1 MKWEDL
7 KVYKPL
13 KKEDLKNAYK
23 EFTQIVAK
31 NLNQYGFELKGRKLI
46 KQSNNLFHIIHLD
59 TRGSW
64 MGISDSF
71 KTEISICAI
80 CDTDTFVL
88 NYELTASKTIEELIP
103 KIRNHYRISQ
113 EYQLLADFITRKI
126 VETILPY
133 FSNYKTSKDIL
144 NNKAKFNLEKIHE
157 RNENLILYCELSN
170 NMVKDSFEILT
181 KRLIKIKSVNINDN
195 TEEELLLNLM
205 QEKNWVRIIEI
216 LSDKKEIVFKKLKLK
231 TQS

>member
-23 EFTQIVAK
+23 EFAQIVAK
-31 NLNQYGFELKGRKLI
+31 NLSQYGFELKGRKLI
-46 KQSNNLFHIIHLD
+46 KQSNDLFHIIHLD

-71 KTEISICAI
+71 KTEISICSI

-133 FSNYKTSKDIL
+133 FFNYKHQ
-144 NNKAKFNLEKIHE
+144 KI
-157 RNENLILYCELSN
+157 
-170 NMVKDSFEILT
+170 F
-181 KRLIKIKSVNINDN
+181 
-195 TEEELLLNLM
+195 
-205 QEKNWVRIIEI
+205 
-216 LSDKKEIVFKKLKLK
+216 
-231 TQS
+231 